1 MGVLLDLLGVSEL
14 VSRRVDGFSC
24 GGEGSPNRMVSEAVV
39 VNRHVWA
46 KGKQAIGC

>member
-24 GGEGSPNRMVSEAVV
+24 GGDRPR
-39 VNRHVWA
+39 RR
-46 KGKQAIGC
+46 GKAAIRQEEPSTS